1 MFEYSKNSVEMLK
14 FLSFTVYFLHFDD
27 FFNQMCLKFSAFNKT
42 ANINFFKILL
52 KCLKMT
58 RWSFAVSLLHFHE
71 FWTKYFWIFQ
81 HSTFSK
87 WCTYIKIFEFY
98 NFLLYSLEF
107 SQFIS
112 IQGTQHELF
121 FVDTAGQDNCFHE
134 FLSARK
140 GQLARSSDRFL
151 LLIKSLIKSNY
162 PKATPTHSEPP
173 NHPS

>member
-87 WCTYIKIFEFY
+87 WSTYIKMFEFY
-98 NFLLYSLEF
+98 NFLLYSLELFQFYQHSRHSTWTFLCWHGRSRQLF
-107 SQFIS
+107 SRVFKREK
-112 IQGTQHELF
+112 G
-121 FVDTAGQDNCFHE
+121 
-134 FLSARK
+134 SAR
-140 GQLARSSDRFL
+140 AF
-151 LLIKSLIKSNY
+151 
-162 PKATPTHSEPP
+162 
-173 NHPS
+173 